1 MPHTASHEPQN
12 TLAMAADEDEI
23 DLRLVAARIWNWRK
37 FIVTGTV
44 IVVAIALMANE
55 FFSKYQSEGYLKVNN
70 INPIAFRSYQPTFL
84 NIDRF
89 QAYATEVG
97 LKDKQS
103 VDFVAGVLSSPPEI
117 FDKFASFV
125 RSVTPKDSKDNIIA
139 KDKDKDK
146 DKEIATV
153 YLGLELKIPGP
164 SPEIAQQRSQ
174 LFAEYFVD
182 SVLYVDLT
190 NWIDAAILS
199 QEADSYTN
207 RLETLKIRRDI
218 ADTEKRL
225 EGLRTVV
232 KRYPDAARMDIRQV
246 LSIDKGSERFLS
258 PVAQIVAAESSIV
271 DGTIKL
277 ASLLRKQKQIDM
289 AYAFYQ
295 QVVGAKATTNSG
307 RELLKRVIVLKDG
320 SFKNIAASDEVEVV
334 VVNEISHEIESRKI
348 NYATNFK
355 FLVGPTL
362 PEAKIKKSALL
373 VALAA
378 GAGGMFSMVILAFL
392 ISWWRKN
399 RRFITEEGSEATAA
413 N

>member
-1 MPHTASHEPQN
+1 
-12 TLAMAADEDEI
+12 
-23 DLRLVAARIWNWRK
+23 VAARIWNWRK

-139 KDKDKDK
+139 KDKDKDKDK

-320 SFKNIAASDEVEVV
+320 SFKNVAASDEVEVV
-334 VVNEISHEIESRKI
+334 VVNEISHEIDSRRI

-355 FLVGPTL
+355 FISGPTL
-362 PEAKIKKSALL
+362 PETKIKKSALL
-373 VALAA
+373 VASGA
-378 GAGGMFSMVILAFL
+378 GIGGMFGMVILAFL
-392 ISWWRKN
+392 ISWWWRNRK
-399 RRFITEEGSEATAA
+399 FITGQGSEVAGA